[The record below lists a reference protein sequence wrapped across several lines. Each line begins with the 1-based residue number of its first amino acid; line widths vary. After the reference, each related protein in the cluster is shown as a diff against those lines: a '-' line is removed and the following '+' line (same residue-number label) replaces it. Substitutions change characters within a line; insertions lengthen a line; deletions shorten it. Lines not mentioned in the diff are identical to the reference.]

1 LAPEEF
7 LFNVHVIDDDD
18 AVRDSLYALLT
29 IAGYAVTAFD
39 SAESFLAHLDEGRI
53 GGTGGCVLLDLH
65 MPGMSG
71 LELLKVL
78 VSRRWFLPVLLLTAG
93 RDNHLRKQ
101 ALDLGAVDCLT
112 KPVPQAELLT
122 ALERVKR
129 RQQSSPS
136 Q

>member
-1 LAPEEF
+1 
-7 LFNVHVIDDDD
+7 
-18 AVRDSLYALLT
+18 
-29 IAGYAVTAFD
+29 
-39 SAESFLAHLDEGRI
+39 
-53 GGTGGCVLLDLH
+53 

-71 LELLKVL
+71 LELLTAL

-136 Q
+136 P